1 MGERLQTRIE
11 VPTELK
17 RAAFPPMMLQCLV
30 ENAIKHGL
38 EPRPEGGELR
48 ITARSEQGFL
58 NLEVIDTGLGFGA
71 SPVGGNGIGL
81 KNVEE
86 RLRLLFGDRALLQIT
101 APREGGTC
109 VTLRL
114 PHSTL

>member
-1 MGERLQTRIE
+1 
-11 VPTELK
+11 
-17 RAAFPPMMLQCLV
+17 MMLQCLV

-48 ITARSEQGFL
+48 ITAKSEQGFL
-58 NLEVIDTGLGFGA
+58 NLEVIYTGLGFGA
-71 SPVGGNGIGL
+71 SPV
-81 KNVEE
+81 VEME
-86 RLRLLFGDRALLQIT
+86 SVSRMLRNASASFWRPCPTPIT